1 MNRVNLQVELANTI
15 EQAKIAVKSRKGA
28 RAAVRTGVY
37 KVGNRVFVSLDGENL
52 SEVRGE
58 QVFDVPA
65 SEVSKYMQPGYE
77 LVMSYEFKDVPV
89 ESLKRLIEMFKE
101 VAAI

>member
-1 MNRVNLQVELANTI
+1 MNRVDLQHAVADAI
-15 EQAKIAVKSRKGA
+15 EKAKIAVKSRKGA

-37 KVGNRVFVSLDGENL
+37 KVGGRVFASLDGEALN
-52 SEVRGE
+52 EVKGE

-77 LVMSYEFKDVPV
+77 LVMSYEFKDVSV
-89 ESLKRLIEMFKE
+89 ESLKRLIEMFRK
-101 VAAI
+101 VAAL